1 MSDPKAP
8 PMIDQANRLRSLA
21 KSQPAQAS
29 LFGSRVVAI
38 ASGKGGVG
46 KTNVVAGL
54 AMSLAQ
60 QGQRVVVL
68 DADFG
73 LANLDILLGLTP
85 TFTLEHV
92 LRGEKL
98 LEEILLDGPFGIR
111 IIPASSGIQELT
123 RLDAAAE
130 LRLVQG
136 LQRVSQGT
144 DWLLID
150 TAAGIHDSVIKLL
163 MAAQEVLL
171 VTTPEPT
178 ALVDAYAMVKVVHLR
193 DPHKPLWLLVNNAQ
207 GEEEAEETV
216 DQLQAAIQRFLD
228 KQINVLGMVPSDPF
242 MLQAVRQQRC
252 VVDLYPKSPAAQAF
266 FRAAQQLNAKIP
278 LQKEGFAAFWKGLS
292 AEEP

>member
-1 MSDPKAP
+1 MT
-8 PMIDQANRLRSLA
+8 DQANRLGALA
-21 KSQPAQAS
+21 RTQEAAPA
-29 LFGSRVVAI
+29 LFGSRVMAI

-54 AMSLAQ
+54 AMALAQ

-73 LANLDILLGLTP
+73 LANLDILLGLSP
-85 TFTLEHV
+85 QWTLEHV

-98 LEEILLDGPFGIR
+98 LEEILVEGPFGIR

-136 LQRVSQGT
+136 LQRVSQGI

-150 TAAGIHDSVIKLL
+150 TAAGIHDSVVKLL

-216 DQLQAAIQRFLD
+216 EQLQAAIRRFLD
-228 KQINVLGMVPSDPF
+228 KEIQVLGMVPSDPHI
-242 MLQAVRQQRC
+242 LQAVRQQRC
-252 VVDLYPKSPAAQAF
+252 VAELYPQAPATQAF
-266 FRAAQQLNAKIP
+266 ARAARQLQQKIP
-278 LQKEGFAAFWKGLS
+278 LQKEGFAAFWKGLGT
-292 AEEP
+292 EEL

>member
-1 MSDPKAP
+1 MN
-8 PMIDQANRLRSLA
+8 DQASHLRALA
-21 KSQPAQAS
+21 RAQAPEPG
-29 LFGSRVVAI
+29 LFSSRVVAI

-54 AMSLAQ
+54 AMALARD
-60 QGQRVVVL
+60 GQRVAVL

-73 LANLDILLGLTP
+73 LANLDILLGLSP
-85 TFTLEHV
+85 TYTLEHV
-92 LRGEKL
+92 LGGEKL

-136 LQRVSQGT
+136 LQRVSAGI

-178 ALVDAYAMVKVVHLR
+178 ALVDVYAMVKVVHLR
-193 DPHKPLWLLVNNAQ
+193 DPRKPLWLLVNNAQ
-207 GEEEAEETV
+207 GQEEAEETI
-216 DQLQAAIQRFLD
+216 DQLQAATRRFL
-228 KQINVLGMVPSDPF
+228 KRELNVLGMVPADPWV
-242 MLQAVRQQRC
+242 LQAVRQQRG
-252 VVDLYPKSPAAQAF
+252 VLELFPQAPAALAL
-266 FRAAQQLNAKIP
+266 AAAARRLQEKVP
-278 LQKEGFAAFWKGLS
+278 LQKDGFAAFWRGLNL
-292 AEEP
+292 EEP

>member
-1 MSDPKAP
+1 MN
-8 PMIDQANRLRSLA
+8 DQANRLRALSRN
-21 KSQPAQAS
+21 QPAPS
-29 LFGSRVVAI
+29 TLFGSRVMAI

-60 QGQRVVVL
+60 MGQRVVVL

-73 LANLDILLGLTP
+73 LANLDILLGLSP
-85 TFTLEHV
+85 QWTLEHV

-136 LQRVSQGT
+136 LQRVSQGI

-178 ALVDAYAMVKVVHLR
+178 ALVDAYAMVKTVHLR

-207 GEEEAEETV
+207 NPEEAEETV
-216 DQLQAAIQRFLD
+216 DQLQAATRRFLSRD
-228 KQINVLGMVPSDPF
+228 LQVLGMVPTDPF

-252 VVDLYPKSPAAQAF
+252 VADLYPQSPSSQAF
-266 FRAAQQLNAKIP
+266 LGAAQQLQQKIP

>member
-1 MSDPKAP
+1 MN
-8 PMIDQANRLRSLA
+8 DQANRLRALA
-21 KSQPAQAS
+21 RSQAAEPG
-29 LFGSRVVAI
+29 LFASRVMAI

-54 AMSLAQ
+54 AMTLAQ

-73 LANLDILLGLTP
+73 LANLDILLGLSP
-85 TFTLEHV
+85 GFTLEHV

-98 LEEILLDGPFGIR
+98 IEEILVEGPFGIR
-111 IIPASSGIQELT
+111 IIPASSGVQELT
-123 RLDAAAE
+123 RLDSAGE

-136 LQRVSQGT
+136 LQRISASY

-193 DPHKPLWLLVNNAQ
+193 DPLKPLWLLVNNAQ
-207 GEEEAEETV
+207 GPEEAEETI
-216 DQLQAAIQRFLD
+216 DQLQAATRRFLNREL
-228 KQINVLGMVPSDPF
+228 NVLGMLPADPCV
-242 MLQAVRQQRC
+242 LQAVRQQRG
-252 VVDLYPKSPAAQAF
+252 VVDLFPEAPAS
-266 FRAAQQLNAKIP
+266 RALAAAASYLQEKIP
-278 LQKEGFAAFWKGLS
+278 LQKDGFAAFWNGLR

>member
-1 MSDPKAP
+1 M
-8 PMIDQANRLRSLA
+8 
-21 KSQPAQAS
+21 
-29 LFGSRVVAI
+29 AI

-54 AMSLAQ
+54 AMTLAQ
-60 QGQRVVVL
+60 LGQRVVVL

-85 TFTLEHV
+85 EFTLEHV

-98 LEEILLDGPFGIR
+98 MEEILLDGPFGIK

-123 RLDAAAE
+123 RLDASAE

-136 LQRVSQGT
+136 LQRISQNN

-171 VTTPEPT
+171 ITTPEPT
-178 ALVDAYAMVKVVHLR
+178 ALVDVYAMVKVVHLR
-193 DPHKPLWLLVNNAQ
+193 DATKPLWLLVNNAQ
-207 GEEEAEETV
+207 SEEEAEETIE
-216 DQLQAAIQRFLD
+216 QLQAATQRFLNREL
-228 KQINVLGMVPSDPF
+228 KVLGMVPTDPF
-242 MLQAVRQQRC
+242 ILQSVRQQRG
-252 VVDLYPKSPAAQAF
+252 VVDLFPQAPASRAF
-266 FRAAQQLNAKIP
+266 QTAARRLQEKIS
-278 LQKEGFAAFWKGLS
+278 LQKDGFAAFWEGLRV
-292 AEEP
+292 EEP

>member
-1 MSDPKAP
+1 MT
-8 PMIDQANRLRSLA
+8 DQATRLRALA
-21 KSQPAQAS
+21 GNQPVQNT
-29 LFGSRVVAI
+29 LFGSRVMAI

-46 KTNVVAGL
+46 KTNIVAGL

-60 QGQRVVVL
+60 QGQRVAVL

-73 LANLDILLGLTP
+73 LANLDILLGLAP
-85 TFTLEHV
+85 QFTLEHV

-98 LEEILLDGPFGIR
+98 LEEIILEGPFGIR

-130 LRLVQG
+130 MRLVQG
-136 LQRVSQGT
+136 LQRVSQAI

-193 DPHKPLWLLVNNAQ
+193 DPQKPLWLLVNNAQ
-207 GEEEAEETV
+207 NEEEAEETIE
-216 DQLQAAIQRFLD
+216 QLQAAIQRFL
-228 KQINVLGMVPSDPF
+228 KKEIHVLGMVPTDAF

-252 VVDLYPKSPAAQAF
+252 VVELYPHAPASKALS
-266 FRAAQQLNAKIP
+266 RAAKQLQQKIP

-292 AEEP
+292 TEEL

>member
-1 MSDPKAP
+1 MN
-8 PMIDQANRLRSLA
+8 DQANRLRALSRN
-21 KSQPAQAS
+21 QPAPNT
-29 LFGSRVVAI
+29 LFGSRVMAI

-60 QGQRVVVL
+60 MGQRVVVL

-73 LANLDILLGLTP
+73 LANLDILLGMSP
-85 TFTLEHV
+85 QWTLEHV

-136 LQRVSQGT
+136 LQRVSQGI

-178 ALVDAYAMVKVVHLR
+178 ALVDAYAMVKTVHLR

-207 GEEEAEETV
+207 NGEEAEETIE
-216 DQLQAAIQRFLD
+216 QLQAATRRFLSRD
-228 KQINVLGMVPSDPF
+228 LQVLGMVPTDPF

-252 VVDLYPKSPAAQAF
+252 VADLYPQAPSAQAF
-266 FRAAQQLNAKIP
+266 LAAAQQLQQKIP

-292 AEEP
+292 VEEP

>member
-1 MSDPKAP
+1 MT
-8 PMIDQANRLRSLA
+8 DQANRLRALA
-21 KSQPAQAS
+21 RNQEPEPA
-29 LFGSRVVAI
+29 LFSSRVMAI

-46 KTNVVAGL
+46 KTNIVAGL

-60 QGQRVVVL
+60 LGQRVVVL

-85 TFTLEHV
+85 IYTLEHV

-98 LEEILLDGPFGIR
+98 MEEILLDGPFGIK

-136 LQRVSQGT
+136 LQRISQAN

-178 ALVDAYAMVKVVHLR
+178 ALVDVYAMVKVVHLR
-193 DPHKPLWLLVNNAQ
+193 DPNKPLWLLVNNAQ
-207 GEEEAEETV
+207 GEEEAEETIE
-216 DQLQAAIQRFLD
+216 QLQAATKRFL
-228 KQINVLGMVPSDPF
+228 NRELRVLGMVPSDPF
-242 MLQAVRQQRC
+242 ILQSVRQQRG
-252 VVDLYPKSPAAQAF
+252 VVDLFPQSPAARALK
-266 FRAAQQLNAKIP
+266 RAAHQLQQKIS
-278 LQKEGFAAFWKGLS
+278 LQKDGFAAFWKGLRI
-292 AEEP
+292 EEL

>member
-1 MSDPKAP
+1 MT
-8 PMIDQANRLRSLA
+8 DQANRLRNLA
-21 KSQPAQAS
+21 QNVAAEPT
-29 LFGSRVVAI
+29 LFSSRVMAI

-54 AMSLAQ
+54 AMTLAQ
-60 QGQRVVVL
+60 MGQRVVVL

-73 LANLDILLGLTP
+73 LANLDILLGLAP
-85 TFTLEHV
+85 QWTLEHV

-98 LEEILLDGPFGIR
+98 MEDILLDGPFGIK

-123 RLDAAAE
+123 RLDASAE

-136 LQRVSQGT
+136 LQRISQSN

-193 DPHKPLWLLVNNAQ
+193 DAQKPLWLLVNNAQ
-207 GEEEAEETV
+207 NAEEAEETI
-216 DQLQAAIQRFLD
+216 DQLQAATKRFL
-228 KQINVLGMVPSDPF
+228 NRELHVLGMLPSDPF
-242 MLQAVRQQRC
+242 ILQAVRQQRG
-252 VVDLYPKSPAAQAF
+252 VVELFPQAPAALALH
-266 FRAAQQLNAKIP
+266 AAARQLQEKIP
-278 LQKEGFAAFWKGLS
+278 LQKDGFAAFWKGLS

>member
-1 MSDPKAP
+1 MT
-8 PMIDQANRLRSLA
+8 DQANRLRNLA
-21 KSQPAQAS
+21 QNVAAEPT
-29 LFGSRVVAI
+29 LFSSRVMAI

-54 AMSLAQ
+54 AMTLAQ
-60 QGQRVVVL
+60 MGQRVVVL

-73 LANLDILLGLTP
+73 LDNLDILLGLAP
-85 TFTLEHV
+85 QWTLEHV

-98 LEEILLDGPFGIR
+98 MEDILLDGPFGIK

-123 RLDAAAE
+123 RLDASAE

-136 LQRVSQGT
+136 LQRISQSN

-178 ALVDAYAMVKVVHLR
+178 ALVDCYAMVKVVHLR
-193 DPHKPLWLLVNNAQ
+193 DATKPLWLLVNNAQ
-207 GEEEAEETV
+207 NQEEAEETIE
-216 DQLQAAIQRFLD
+216 QLQAATIRFLSREL
-228 KQINVLGMVPSDPF
+228 KVLGMLPSDPF
-242 MLQAVRQQRC
+242 ILQAVRQQRC
-252 VVDLYPKSPAAQAF
+252 VVDLFPQSPAARAF
-266 FRAAQQLNAKIP
+266 VHVARQLQDKIP
-278 LQKEGFAAFWKGLS
+278 LQKDGFASFWKGLRI
-292 AEEP
+292 EEI